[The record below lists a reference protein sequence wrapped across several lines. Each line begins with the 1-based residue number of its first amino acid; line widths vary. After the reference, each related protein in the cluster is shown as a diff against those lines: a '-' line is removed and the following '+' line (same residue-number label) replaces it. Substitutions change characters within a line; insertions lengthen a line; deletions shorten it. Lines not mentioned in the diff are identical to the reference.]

1 MELIPLQVDAMSET
15 TKNEAPIAAKL
26 QALTD
31 EDFVRA
37 WHEAI
42 EAGDEPRVALIEGN
56 ASHRFGTTDW
66 QEQYASR
73 HPEQT
78 RYKLRRRLYS

>member
-1 MELIPLQVDAMSET
+1 MSET
-15 TKNEAPIAAKL
+15 SKNEAPAAAKL
-26 QALTD
+26 QAMND

-37 WHEAI
+37 WHQAI
-42 EAGDEPRVALIEGN
+42 EAGDESRVALIEGT
-56 ASHRFGTTDW
+56 ASHRFGATDW

-78 RYKLRRRLYS
+78 RYTIRPRLYS